1 MLLSLEVNN
10 IIDNAV
16 RLQWGIEQASD
27 IGSIIL
33 PVNNKGESDSSSE
46 EEESENVDFDQLKA
60 EHCQMETCLKSIIS
74 DFPRN
79 FKPPSKDITIYQ
91 TYKICRRNDFCNAI
105 QS

>member
-33 PVNNKGESDSSSE
+33 PVNNEGESDSSESDSSSE
-46 EEESENVDFDQLKA
+46 EEESENIDFDQLKA
-60 EHCQMETCLKSIIS
+60 EHCQMETCLKRFSYKS
-74 DFPRN
+74 VFYQKDFPTKVRN
-79 FKPPSKDITIYQ
+79 EHT
-91 TYKICRRNDFCNAI
+91 
-105 QS
+105 